1 MTKFRCVVLLCAA
14 VLVFSA
20 CGGGEPAEEAEA
32 GAGSEATSGEGT
44 PSDAPSD
51 SADAPA
57 QVESVT
63 TEGEEATLETPAEA
77 PAGSAIQVAWTG
89 PDEKN
94 DYITVVEKGAAQGTH
109 QDYTYTR
116 NGTPLELT
124 VSESPGEYEVRYV
137 SNATKETLVSAPL
150 TVTEVE
156 ATLEAP
162 EQVGAGATFAVTWTG
177 PDNHN
182 DYITVVPAAADE
194 GAHEDY
200 TYTRRGSP
208 LEIRAAETPGDYEV
222 RYVMSQSKRTLAS
235 VPIEVT
241 AVEASLTAPEE
252 SMVEVPVEVTWTGP
266 DNHNDYIA
274 IVESGSPEGTSGK
287 YTYTRQGSP
296 LTVRGPET
304 PGQYEIRYVLSQSK
318 QTLAKRPLLVKPISA
333 SLDAP
338 EKAAPSSTIEV
349 TWTGPNDQGDF
360 IAIAKKDEPA
370 NSYESRA
377 LSSAGNPATLFAP
390 SAPGQYE
397 VRYVRK
403 REVLASRSLE
413 VSAEQQ

>member
-1 MTKFRCVVLLCAA
+1 MTKLRVVFLLIAA
-14 VLVFSA
+14 VLLLTA

-32 GAGSEATSGEGT
+32 GGDAATSGQEGSQDPSET
-44 PSDAPSD
+44 PAE
-51 SADAPA
+51 APA
-57 QVESVT
+57 EVETVK
-63 TEGEEATLETPAEA
+63 TEGETATLETPAEA
-77 PAGSAIQVAWTG
+77 PAGSAIQVSWTG

-116 NGTPLELT
+116 RGSPLELR
-124 VSESPGEYEVRYV
+124 VSETPGEYEVRYV
-137 SNATKETLVSAPL
+137 SNASKETLVSAPL
-150 TVTEVE
+150 TVTAVE

-162 EQVGAGATFAVTWTG
+162 EQVGAGATFEVTWTG

-182 DYITVVPAAADE
+182 DYITVVPADADE

-222 RYVMSQSKRTLAS
+222 RYVMAQSKRTLAS
-235 VPIEVT
+235 IPIEVT
-241 AVEASLTAPEE
+241 AVEASLSAPEE

-266 DNHNDYIA
+266 DNRNDYIA
-274 IVESGSPEGTSGK
+274 IVESGSPEGTSGQ
-287 YTYTRQGSP
+287 YTYTRRGNP

-318 QTLAKRPLLVKPISA
+318 RTLASRPLLVKPISA

-338 EKAAPSSTIEV
+338 EKAAPGATVEV
-349 TWTGPNDQGDF
+349 SWTGPDDQGDF
-360 IAIAKKDEPA
+360 IAIAKPDAEA

-390 SAPGQYE
+390 SEPGQYQI
-397 VRYVRK
+397 RYVRK
-403 REVLASRSLE
+403 REVLATRNLE
-413 VSAEQQ
+413 VSAEQ